1 MKKHDIIMN
10 DTRRMPAQQQR
21 SFVNKR
27 HAFIANSQ
35 CNTNIAS

>member
-1 MKKHDIIMN
+1 MA
-10 DTRRMPAQQQR
+10 AQQQR

-35 CNTNIAS
+35 CNTNIVS